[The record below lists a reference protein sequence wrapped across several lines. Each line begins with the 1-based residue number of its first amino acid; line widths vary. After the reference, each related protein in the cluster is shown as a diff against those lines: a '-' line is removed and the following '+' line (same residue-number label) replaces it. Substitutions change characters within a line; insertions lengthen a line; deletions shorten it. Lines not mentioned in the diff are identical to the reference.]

1 MKKFC
6 FVYVYCEGNQHREP
20 KHFLLPAHD
29 NSISKLPKISGVMSK
44 VSKKYFLENYKYG
57 DLYTT
62 LAESLLDCRD
72 DDDTVEAKIVYKTF
86 YEVLEFHQ
94 VNKPKKDVWVSVGK
108 MGTGLLV
115 DLKQSSNDGLVVS
128 DDNKTYTNTVKPK
141 NMAYHPD
148 YGLLSNKKYI
158 STERLYYTER
168 VEDVGE
174 YYAEVAGLMYYF
186 SSKYGFVIQ
195 LRLRNGK
202 HVEAEGAYYPN
213 CNETRYD
220 HENLVGETNETFISY
235 WRKMF

>member
-6 FVYVYCEGNQHREP
+6 FVYVYCEGDQHREP

-29 NSISKLPKISGVMSK
+29 NSISELPKIQGVLSK

-72 DDDTVEAKIVYKTF
+72 DDDTIKAKIVYKTF
-86 YEVLEFHQ
+86 YEVLEFHRAS
-94 VNKPKKDVWVSVGK
+94 NPKKDVWVSVGK
-108 MGTGLLV
+108 RGSGLLV

-128 DDNKTYTNTVKPK
+128 DDIKTYTDTVKPK

-148 YGLLSNKKYI
+148 YGLLVNKKYI

-168 VEDVGE
+168 VEDVGV
-174 YYAEVAGLMYYF
+174 YYAEVTGLMYYF

-202 HVEAEGAYYPN
+202 HIEVKGAYYPDR
-213 CNETRYD
+213 TRYD
-220 HENLVGETNETFISY
+220 HENIVSETNETFISN
-235 WRKMF
+235 WRKLF